1 MSTASG
7 SPDSEHPHP
16 VTEDASRLV
25 IMKILKIKASG
36 I

>member
-1 MSTASG
+1 MSTASS
-7 SPDSEHPHP
+7 SPDSEHHHP

-25 IMKILKIKASG
+25 IMKILRIKASA